1 MEKNYK
7 KKVQKLRSA
16 IDEYTNTNIIIAFSG
31 GVDSSLLLKI
41 ACEAASR
48 KHKKVYAVTIHTE
61 LHPMNDLTI
70 AKRVAEEAGAEHL
83 IIKVNELQEAGI
95 NKNPE
100 NRCYLCKKYLFSKI
114 RELAYTLNVNLI
126 LEGTNEDDL
135 YVYRPGIKALKEL
148 GIISP
153 LAEAKMSKKD
163 IRKLAGEYGI
173 SVANRPSAPCLAT
186 RFPYGTELS
195 YEEMKR
201 VEEAEE
207 YLKSLGFYNIR
218 VRVHRETARI
228 EIDSIDMDKLLRN
241 KDGVI
246 FKLKELGYHYV
257 TLDLEGF
264 RSGSM
269 DIFI

>member
-1 MEKNYK
+1 
-7 KKVQKLRSA
+7 
-16 IDEYTNTNIIIAFSG
+16 
-31 GVDSSLLLKI
+31 
-41 ACEAASR
+41 
-48 KHKKVYAVTIHTE
+48 
-61 LHPMNDLTI
+61 
-70 AKRVAEEAGAEHL
+70 
-83 IIKVNELQEAGI
+83 
-95 NKNPE
+95 
-100 NRCYLCKKYLFSKI
+100 
-114 RELAYTLNVNLI
+114 
-126 LEGTNEDDL
+126 
-135 YVYRPGIKALKEL
+135 
-148 GIISP
+148 
-153 LAEAKMSKKD
+153 MSKKD

-218 VRVHRETARI
+218 VRVHREIARI
-228 EIDSIDMDKLLRN
+228 EIDSIDMDMLLRN
-241 KDGVI
+241 KDEVI